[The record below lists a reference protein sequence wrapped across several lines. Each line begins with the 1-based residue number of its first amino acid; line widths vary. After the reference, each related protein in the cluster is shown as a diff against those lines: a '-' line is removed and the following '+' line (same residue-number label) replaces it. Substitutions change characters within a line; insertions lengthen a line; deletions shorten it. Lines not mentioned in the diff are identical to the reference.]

1 MIIVIKTDTFSGSI
15 LFQKYQDFKAIIS
28 HLSLSAT
35 QEVHISTSSGLYRNI
50 THTPLTREC

>member
-1 MIIVIKTDTFSGSI
+1 MIIVIEAHSRSDRI

-28 HLSLSAT
+28 HLSLSAM

-50 THTPLTREC
+50 THTPLMRDC